1 MFVPDE
7 KMKINKFR
15 QVAIPKPI
23 EYMQR
28 FGTADMPSSAYSGD
42 EFAPL
47 PRNKVDMLAD
57 ADRYDEM
64 MQRVELE
71 KAKTDDA

>member
-1 MFVPDE
+1 MYVPDE

-28 FGTADMPSSAYSGD
+28 FGSADMPSSSYSGD

-47 PRNKVDMLAD
+47 PKNKVDMLAD
-57 ADRYDEM
+57 ADRYDAM
-64 MQRVELE
+64 MQKVELE
-71 KAKTDDA
+71 RAKSDES

>member
-28 FGTADMPSSAYSGD
+28 FGTASMPSSAYSGD

-64 MQRVELE
+64 MQKVELE
-71 KAKTDDA
+71 KANLDEA

>member
-1 MFVPDE
+1 MYVPDE

-15 QVAIPKPI
+15 QVAIPRPI
-23 EYMQR
+23 EFMQR
-28 FGTADMPSSAYSGD
+28 FGSAEVPSSSYSGD

-57 ADRYDEM
+57 AERYDAM
-64 MQRVELE
+64 MQKVEQE
-71 KAKTDDA
+71 KEANNES

>member
-1 MFVPDE
+1 MFVPDD
-7 KMKINKFR
+7 KMKVNAFR
-15 QVAIPKPI
+15 LVAIPRPI

-47 PRNKVDMLAD
+47 PKTKIDMLAD
-57 ADRYDEM
+57 ADRYDAM
-64 MQRVELE
+64 MQKVELE
-71 KAKTDDA
+71 KANSDGA